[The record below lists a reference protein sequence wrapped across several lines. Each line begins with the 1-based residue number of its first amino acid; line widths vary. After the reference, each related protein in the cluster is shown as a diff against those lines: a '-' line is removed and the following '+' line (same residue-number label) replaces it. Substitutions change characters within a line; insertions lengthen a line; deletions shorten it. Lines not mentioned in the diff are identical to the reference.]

1 MKKIHLKEKPMNR
14 AFVKVASATAA
25 AMVPLA
31 LIASAPAGAANKS
44 ASWGKITKQT
54 SIANLLPSALK
65 TSGVLRVAS
74 DASYAPME
82 YLAADNTTVIGV
94 DADLMKAIGQV
105 LGLQVQI
112 TNEGFDG
119 IISKVQSNTYDIGAS
134 SFTDTK
140 AREQVVNFVDYF
152 MAGESFYMK
161 KGHKAMTGSGLTQM
175 CGQRIAVESGT
186 TEEADANSAKDACSK
201 AHKATVTVLSFGDQ
215 TAANLAVSSG
225 NADFGFLDQP
235 IASYVVSTS
244 NGVFVNTG
252 KPFAA
257 APYGF
262 AIGKTYA
269 GLDKAILAATK
280 YIFAHGQYTSIL
292 KFWGQSG
299 GAIKAITENKALF

>member
-1 MKKIHLKEKPMNR
+1 MHRSIMKL
-14 AFVKVASATAA
+14 ATAA
-25 AMVPLA
+25 TAAVLPLT
-31 LIASAPAGAANKS
+31 LVSSAPAGAANKS
-44 ASWGKITKQT
+44 ATWGKIVKQT
-54 SIANLLPSALK
+54 AIANKLPAAVK
-65 TSGVLRVAS
+65 NSGILRVAS

-82 YLAADNTTVIGV
+82 YLAGDNTTVIGM
-94 DADLMKAIGQV
+94 DADLIKAIGQV

-112 TNEGFDG
+112 TNEGFDS
-119 IISKVQSNTYDIGAS
+119 IIPKLQSNTYDVGAS

-140 AREQVVNFVDYF
+140 AREKVVNFVDYF
-152 MAGESFYMK
+152 MAGESFYTK

-175 CGQRIAVESGT
+175 CGLKVAVESGT
-186 TEEADANSAKDACSK
+186 TEEADATAAKAACTQ
-201 AHKATVTVLSFGDQ
+201 AHKATVTVLAFGDQ

-225 NADFGFLDQP
+225 NADVGFLDQP

-262 AIGKTYA
+262 AVGKTYS
-269 GLDKAILAATK
+269 GLDKAILAAAQ
-280 YIFAHGQYTSIL
+280 YIYANGQYKAIL

-299 GAIKAITENKALF
+299 GAKAITLNKAQF